1 MEHAIPFPAISWS
14 FHCRKNKES
23 AVFLIFFR
31 VYCSQPIDPAGYTSF
46 IEDPLRKVIP
56 LPVPNAW
63 SLPAP
68 DSGGGDGGGG
78 ADELAE
84 RLEKINRSSVYQLG

>member
-1 MEHAIPFPAISWS
+1 MYSP
-14 FHCRKNKES
+14 
-23 AVFLIFFR
+23 
-31 VYCSQPIDPAGYTSF
+31 QPIDPAGYTSF

-56 LPVPNAW
+56 LPVPKAW
-63 SLPAP
+63 SLPTP